1 MSSSTLI
8 TIRSARCRPAQIL
21 AGLALAA
28 VSVLP
33 LAAAEAPVL
42 HTDQTVATAGDFR
55 LSWQDGDGAVY
66 ELQQVGPQGFAATGT
81 EYRGPDTATQLS
93 GLPDGDYVYRV
104 RVVEP
109 SPSPWSEPVT
119 VEVRH
124 HPLSRA
130 FGFFTVG
137 LIVFL
142 ATVIL
147 IMRGARAD

>member
-1 MSSSTLI
+1 MSLSTLI
-8 TIRSARCRPAQIL
+8 TIRSGPCRPILTL
-21 AGLALAA
+21 AGLLLA
-28 VSVLP
+28 VLTVLP

-42 HTDQTVATAGDFR
+42 QTNQTVATAGDFR
-55 LSWQDGDGAVY
+55 LSWRNGEGAVY
-66 ELQQVGPQGFAATGT
+66 ELQQGGPQGFAAGRT

-93 GLPDGDYVYRV
+93 GLPDGDYVYRL
-104 RVVEP
+104 RVVKP
-109 SPSPWSEPVT
+109 APSPWSEPVT

-130 FGFFTVG
+130 LGFFTVG